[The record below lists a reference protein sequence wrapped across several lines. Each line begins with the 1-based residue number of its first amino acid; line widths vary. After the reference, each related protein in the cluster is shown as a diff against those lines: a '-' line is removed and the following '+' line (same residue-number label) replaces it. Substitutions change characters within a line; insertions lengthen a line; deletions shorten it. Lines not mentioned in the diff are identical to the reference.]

1 MLGKY
6 RFIFLIVTIFVFSLI
21 NLSCNNR
28 KSTKLRILVTPKAVV
43 HSFWVSVKLGADAA
57 GEDFDV
63 DVIWKGPPTETNI
76 DNQISI
82 IEDYINQRVD
92 AIVMAATDSK
102 ALIPVVKRAISEN
115 IPVITIDSGIDSD
128 LPASFIATDNILG
141 ANLAARTLVEL
152 IGGKGKVACIPF
164 VPGSATSIWRETG
177 FVDEIKKYPDVEI
190 AAIQYSQSDVA
201 TAMSVTEDILTA
213 FPDLGGIFA
222 ANEAGA
228 IGASQAVLSRGLAGK
243 VKIVAFDAATNE
255 IEALKKGLIQALI
268 VQNPYKMGYIGVKTA
283 LDVINGEEVS
293 KRIDTGVSVVTMEN
307 LNNEDIQKVLNPAG
321 EAE

>member
-1 MLGKY
+1 MCLH
-6 RFIFLIVTIFVFSLI
+6 
-21 NLSCNNR
+21 CNNR

-43 HSFWVSVKLGADAA
+43 HSFWVSVRDGALAA
-57 GEDFDV
+57 GDDLGV

-82 IEDYINQRVD
+82 IEDYINQRVN

-102 ALIPVVKRAISEN
+102 ALIPVTKRAVSAG

-128 LPASFIATDNILG
+128 LPVSFIATDNILG
-141 ANLAARTLVEL
+141 AKLAARTLVEL

-177 FVDEIKKYPDVEI
+177 FVEEIKKYPGVEL
-190 AAIQYSQSDVA
+190 AAVQYSQSDVA

-213 FPDLGGIFA
+213 FPDLAGIFA

-228 IGASQAVLSRGLAGK
+228 IGASQALLSRGVAGK

-255 IEALKKGLIQALI
+255 IEGLEMKLIQALV
-268 VQNPYKMGYIGVKTA
+268 VQNPYKMGYLGVKTA
-283 LDVINGEEVS
+283 VDIINGKEVP
-293 KRIDTGVSVVTMEN
+293 KRIDTGVSMVTKEN
-307 LNNEDIQKVLNPAG
+307 LYDEEIQKLLYPTG
-321 EAE
+321 KTE

>member
-228 IGASQAVLSRGLAGK
+228 IGVSQAVLSRGLAGK